1 MPLEC
6 PGVPAGDP
14 AQPEVS
20 RTGLNGPQSRCRG
33 GAERARPPWVPG
45 ASLGPLPRALH
56 LRPGLHILNLG
67 LELGVTQ
74 KDLRSARK
82 VPVPGRVPCPPVAG
96 TWGGEPHV
104 ALTSHQDAEA
114 MTGLPALKT
123 AFRWRPVCLQG

>member
-56 LRPGLHILNLG
+56 LRAGLHILNLG

-82 VPVPGRVPCPPVAG
+82 GPVPGRVP
-96 TWGGEPHV
+96 
-104 ALTSHQDAEA
+104 ALQWLGRGVGSPTS
-114 MTGLPALKT
+114 P
-123 AFRWRPVCLQG
+123 